1 MKYSILKLTAS
12 ILLILSMTSC
22 HEKINGSSEKAFNLS
37 RKNVEKELTAEE
49 KINLEK
55 AFRVIALKAMVL
67 KWDEPEKYK
76 NKSFNDISLNII
88 DGETYSSVC
97 DIAED
102 FLQEK
107 NKKEIEKVSNKIKD
121 LEKKKAKIVAIEK
134 ELNLFKLGPII
145 IEETDWFGEISPRL
159 EVGYTYIGKTD
170 LNGPVEISLE
180 LNEKGTKKIAKS
192 QSMTYGDEN
201 HILKPGEILYQ
212 TAILNET
219 KERNP
224 QIWQNVK
231 YPIQNPNLSNFDL
244 ELKMYVSSLYLKG
257 EKIIK
262 PKTTIQDLNLEIE
275 EQKNEL
281 KQISNSKGT
290 LDELELTEN

>member
-1 MKYSILKLTAS
+1 MKYSILKLTAFS
-12 ILLILSMTSC
+12 LLVLSMISC
-22 HEKINGSSEKAFNLS
+22 QEKFNGKSEKEFNLS
-37 RKNVEKELTAEE
+37 RKNVEKELNAKE

-55 AFRVIALKAMVL
+55 AFRVIVLKAMVL
-67 KWDEPEKYK
+67 KWDEPAKYK
-76 NKSFNDISLNII
+76 NKSFNDISLEII
-88 DGETYSSVC
+88 DGETYSSIC
-97 DIAED
+97 NIAED

-107 NKKEIEKVSNKIKD
+107 NKKEIEKVSNEIKD
-121 LEKKKAKIVAIEK
+121 LEKKKAKILAIEK
-134 ELNLFKLGPII
+134 KIDLFKLGPITM
-145 IEETDWFGEISPRL
+145 EQTDWFGEMSPRL

-180 LNEKGTKKIAKS
+180 LNEKGTKKIANS

-212 TAILNET
+212 TAILSET

-224 QIWQNVK
+224 QIWQNIK
-231 YPIQNPNLSNFDL
+231 YPIKNPKLSDYNL
-244 ELKMYVSSLYLKG
+244 ELKICVSSLYLNG

-262 PKTTIQDLNLEIE
+262 PKITTQEIDFE
-275 EQKNEL
+275 IKEQKNEL

-290 LDELELTEN
+290 LEELELTEN